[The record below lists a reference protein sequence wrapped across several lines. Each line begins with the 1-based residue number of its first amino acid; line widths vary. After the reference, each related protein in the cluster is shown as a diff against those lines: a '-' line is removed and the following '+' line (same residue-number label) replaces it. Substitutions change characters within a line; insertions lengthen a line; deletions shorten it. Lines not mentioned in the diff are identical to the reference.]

1 MSNFRK
7 KNSQSMKKL
16 LSLLLALI
24 LSLFVVSCKENASEN
39 INHALGK
46 LYIIGGGKRPPE
58 MIEQLVALSGVNEGK
73 YIVVLPFAS
82 EDVDTAAYYAMRQFK
97 NVGVKNIT
105 WFDFRKGEPMA
116 QQKIDSIVNA
126 GMIYI
131 SGGDQNRFMDIAQGT
146 PLFDALHAAYQK
158 GAVIA
163 GTSAGAA
170 VQSKKMITGN
180 QLINPNME
188 GYRTI
193 QPKNIEITE
202 GLGLL
207 ETAIIDQH
215 FIWRSRMNR
224 LISVAIEN
232 PNELAIGIDE
242 STAILV
248 EGDSATVFGVSQV
261 LVLNAMYAS
270 ISQTDSLL
278 GAQNIRMDV
287 FLPGQKFCVIP

>member
-1 MSNFRK
+1 
-7 KNSQSMKKL
+7 MKRYAL
-16 LSLLLALI
+16 LTLALTLSLL
-24 LSLFVVSCKENASEN
+24 FTSCKENATEN
-39 INHALGK
+39 TNHAQGK

-58 MIEQLVALSGVNEGK
+58 MIKQLIELSGVNEGK

-131 SGGDQNRFMDIAQGT
+131 SGGDQNRFMDIARGT
-146 PLFDALHAAYQK
+146 PLYEALHAAYQK
-158 GAVIA
+158 GVVIA

-180 QLINPNME
+180 QLKNPEME

-193 QPKNIEITE
+193 QPNNIEITE

-261 LVLNAMYAS
+261 LVLNALKAN

-278 GAQNIRMDV
+278 AAQNMRMDV

>member
-1 MSNFRK
+1 MRRFSF
-7 KNSQSMKKL
+7 L
-16 LSLLLALI
+16 LVPVFLLLATI
-24 LSLFVVSCKENASEN
+24 SCNQAPK
-39 INHALGK
+39 INSKKPQGK

-58 MIEQLVALSGVNEGK
+58 MVEQLVALSGVNEGK

-116 QQKIDSIVNA
+116 QQQIDSIVNA

-131 SGGDQNRFMDIAQGT
+131 SGGDQNRFMDIARGT
-146 PLFDALHAAYQK
+146 PLYDALHAAYQK

-193 QPKNIEITE
+193 QPNNIEITD

-261 LVLNAMYAS
+261 LVLNALRAN

>member
-1 MSNFRK
+1 
-7 KNSQSMKKL
+7 MKKL

-97 NVGVKNIT
+97 NVGVKKIT
-105 WFDFRKGEPMA
+105 WFDFRKGKPMA

>member
-1 MSNFRK
+1 
-7 KNSQSMKKL
+7 
-16 LSLLLALI
+16 
-24 LSLFVVSCKENASEN
+24 
-39 INHALGK
+39 
-46 LYIIGGGKRPPE
+46 
-58 MIEQLVALSGVNEGK
+58 LVALSGVNEGK

-105 WFDFRKGEPMA
+105 WFDFRKGKPMA

>member
-1 MSNFRK
+1 
-7 KNSQSMKKL
+7 MKRYAL
-16 LSLLLALI
+16 LTLALTLSLL
-24 LSLFVVSCKENASEN
+24 FTSCKENATEN
-39 INHALGK
+39 TNHAQGK

-58 MIEQLVALSGVNEGK
+58 MIKQLIEISGVNEGN

-97 NVGVKNIT
+97 NIGVKNIT

-131 SGGDQNRFMDIAQGT
+131 SGGDQNRFMDIARGT
-146 PLFDALHAAYQK
+146 PLYEALHAAYQK
-158 GAVIA
+158 GVVIA

-180 QLINPNME
+180 QLKNPEME

-193 QPKNIEITE
+193 QPNNIEITE

-261 LVLNAMYAS
+261 LVLNALKAN

-278 GAQNIRMDV
+278 GAQNLRMDV

>member
-1 MSNFRK
+1 
-7 KNSQSMKKL
+7 MKRYAL
-16 LSLLLALI
+16 LTLALTLSLL
-24 LSLFVVSCKENASEN
+24 FTSCKENATEN
-39 INHALGK
+39 TNHAKGK

-58 MIEQLVALSGVNEGK
+58 MIKQLIELSGVNEGN

-131 SGGDQNRFMDIAQGT
+131 SGGDQNRFMDIARGT
-146 PLFDALHAAYQK
+146 PLYEALHAAYQK
-158 GAVIA
+158 GVVIA

-180 QLINPNME
+180 QLKNPEME

-193 QPKNIEITE
+193 QPNNIEITE

-261 LVLNAMYAS
+261 LVLNALRAN
-270 ISQTDSLL
+270 ISQADSLL